1 MSQEEIV
8 KVTSK
13 GQVTI
18 PVGLR
23 EKAGLKK
30 GSYIYM
36 KSLGDV
42 VLMKRVEELGL
53 EEISDILN
61 RSCSREGSD
70 QGSPRERR
78 RANQRE
84 TVEGKICKE
93 GPGFFWTLTF

>member
-42 VLMKRVEELGL
+42 VLMKKVGELGL
-53 EEISDILN
+53 EEISNILN
-61 RSCSREGSD
+61 RVAREKGLTKAFLAKD
-70 QGSPRERR
+70 VERIRER
-78 RANQRE
+78 QWKE
-84 TVEGKICKE
+84 TYAKKARSSSRH
-93 GPGFFWTLTF
+93 

>member
-61 RSCSREGSD
+61 RAAREKGLTKALLEKD
-70 QGSPRERR
+70 VERIREKLWKERYAKKAQGSS
-78 RANQRE
+78 
-84 TVEGKICKE
+84 GH
-93 GPGFFWTLTF
+93 

>member
-30 GSYIYM
+30 GSYM

-42 VLMKRVEELGL
+42 VLMKKVGELGL
-53 EEISDILN
+53 EDISDILN
-61 RSCSREGSD
+61 RAAREKAQSSSGH
-70 QGSPRERR
+70 
-78 RANQRE
+78 
-84 TVEGKICKE
+84 
-93 GPGFFWTLTF
+93 